1 MRPTQVIKTV
11 EMNFSISPNS
21 GSGQFEIA
29 NMENAKEVGRR
40 PAFQLDHGSTKPLT
54 RPCRFKTRAQ
64 QAAGVG
70 TNFPFGGAQVLMFDL
85 IRGM

>member
-54 RPCRFKTRAQ
+54 RPCIFKTRLSRL
-64 QAAGVG
+64 QASGQTSPSEA
-70 TNFPFGGAQVLMFDL
+70 PKS
-85 IRGM
+85 